1 MVVLV
6 EERVI
11 LREKRK
17 REERSGESSPSR
29 QNERP
34 RCRSNLSKGV
44 FEARKQ

>member
-6 EERVI
+6 EERVVF
-11 LREKRK
+11 RGKRK
-17 REERSGESSPSR
+17 REERRGESSPSR

-34 RCRSNLSKGV
+34 RCRSTLSKGV